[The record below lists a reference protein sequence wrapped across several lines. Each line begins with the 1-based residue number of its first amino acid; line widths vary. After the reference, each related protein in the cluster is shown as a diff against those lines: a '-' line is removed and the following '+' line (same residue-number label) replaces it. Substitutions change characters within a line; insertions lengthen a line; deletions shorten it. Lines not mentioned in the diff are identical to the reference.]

1 MYKKFLL
8 ILAVVFFIAG
18 CNKKSDP
25 YTCVAVAPTTVASD
39 AEVASL
45 QNYINA
51 HGLGGV
57 VTRHPSGFFY
67 QVTNAGTGITIPDVC
82 SNVRVTYRGKLENDT
97 EFDAN
102 TSGVTF
108 TLNQL
113 IKGWQLGIPLIKKGG
128 TIKLYIP
135 PSLGYGSNAVE
146 GTVTIP
152 ANSNLIFEIQLL
164 DVSN

>member
-8 ILAVVFFIAG
+8 ILLVVFFIAS

-25 YTCVAVAPTTVASD
+25 YVCIAAAPTTVASD
-39 AEVASL
+39 AEIASL
-45 QNYINA
+45 QNYINS
-51 HGLGGV
+51 HGLAGT
-57 VTRHPSGFFY
+57 VTRHPNGFFY
-67 QVTNAGTGITIPDVC
+67 QVTNAGSGITPDVC

-108 TLNQL
+108 LLNQL
-113 IKGWQLGIPLIKKGG
+113 IAGWQLGIPLLKKGG

-135 PSLGYGSNAVE
+135 PSLGYGSSAV
-146 GTVTIP
+146 GTIP